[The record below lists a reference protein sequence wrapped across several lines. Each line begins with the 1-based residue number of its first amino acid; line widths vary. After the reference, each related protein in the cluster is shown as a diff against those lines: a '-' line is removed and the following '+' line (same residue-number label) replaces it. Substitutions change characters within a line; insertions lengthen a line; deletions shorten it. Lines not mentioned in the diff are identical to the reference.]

1 MRVSADEI
9 GRISG
14 MLLQMIALFPSRT
27 VALALGPLDI
37 HWYGILYLLG
47 FLIGMRLLPRLIEYR
62 GVSLTE
68 KQRESLLLH
77 VFLGVLLGGRLGYV
91 LFYGLAFYAQHPAQ
105 IFAVWQGGMS
115 SHGGFVGVALML
127 LRFARRNRIS
137 LLSLTDILVVPVAIG
152 LSLGRLGNL
161 INGELYGTLTT
172 VPWGMHFP
180 GVEGLRHPTQ
190 VYAMFKDVLI
200 ALICFVHLRRSSAQQ
215 AGADAV
221 SVSTTALFLMMY
233 AILRFTIESLRDQP
247 FGYSM
252 ILGFSLSRGQL
263 LTIPLFVLGMG
274 IWLWRSSLRER
285 S

>member
-1 MRVSADEI
+1 
-9 GRISG
+9 
-14 MLLQMIALFPSRT
+14 MLIKMIALLPSRT
-27 VALALGPLDI
+27 VAVALGPLSI

-47 FLIGMRLLPRLIEYR
+47 FLIGIQLLPRLLCFRSI
-62 GVSLTE
+62 SLSE

-91 LFYGLAFYAQHPAQ
+91 LFYGLAFYALHPAQ

-115 SHGGFVGVALML
+115 SHGGFIGVALML

-137 LLSLTDILVVPVAIG
+137 LLSLTDILMVPVAIG

-172 VPWGMHFP
+172 LPWGMHFL

-200 ALICFVHLRRSSAQQ
+200 ALVCFMHLRRSSAQQ
-215 AGADAV
+215 ADVDAH
-221 SVSTTALFLMMY
+221 SGSTTALFLMMY
-233 AILRFTIESLRDQP
+233 AILRFIVETFRDQP
-247 FGYSM
+247 SGYSM

-263 LTIPLFVLGMG
+263 LTIPLFVLGIG
-274 IWLWRSSLRER
+274 IWFWRSLLRER